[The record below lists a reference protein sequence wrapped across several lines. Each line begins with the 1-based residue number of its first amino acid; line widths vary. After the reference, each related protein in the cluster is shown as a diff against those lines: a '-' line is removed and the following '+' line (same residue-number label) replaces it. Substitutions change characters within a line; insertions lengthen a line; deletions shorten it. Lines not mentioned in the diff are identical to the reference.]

1 MLPRFRLPEWVLVGF
16 FAYIAAL
23 IAFFPDRPNLRY
35 QPLVVLAI
43 VTLLFFVLA
52 RLEQGRLAVPIRI
65 TRDWLP
71 WPLTL
76 VAFREMELF
85 LPQKYNLRYE
95 TAWIRWDEIV
105 LREWHLRAAIE
116 SLGVLLPSYLEFCY
130 LLVYGIAAYSLGVIV
145 AANLGNTRVGEKA
158 INRFWTVYLT
168 GTLLAYALFPYF
180 PSQPPRYVF
189 PDMEPP
195 TIVTWLRTVNL
206 WLLQGATIHS
216 GVFPSAHVSSAFS
229 AAWGLFLVFPRNRWY
244 GWSMLIYAVSVSIAT
259 VYGRYHYLA
268 DVVAGIGVSLVAAA
282 VCLLLKTSKSP
293 LAVGDTANSVSR
305 IS

>member
-1 MLPRFRLPEWVLVGF
+1 MPPRFRLPEWVLVAF
-16 FAYIAAL
+16 FGYIATL

-35 QPLVVLAI
+35 QPLVVLGV
-43 VTLLFFVLA
+43 VTLLFFILTQ
-52 RLEQGRLAVPIRI
+52 LEQGRWAMTVKI

-85 LPQKYNLRYE
+85 LPKTYNFKYE

-116 SLGVLLPSYLEFCY
+116 SLGPLLPLYLEFCY

-145 AANLGNTRVGEKA
+145 AANLSDTNWRYTNLADQAVSH
-158 INRFWTVYLT
+158 FWTVYLT

-189 PDMEPP
+189 PGMEPP
-195 TIVTWLRTVNL
+195 TIVTWLRTLNL
-206 WLLQGATIHS
+206 WLLNGATIHS

-229 AAWGLFLVFPRNRWY
+229 AAWGLFLVLPRNRWY
-244 GWSMLIYAVSVSIAT
+244 GWSMLIYAVSVSVAT
-259 VYGRYHYLA
+259 IYGRYHYVA
-268 DVVAGIGVSLVAAA
+268 DVVAGVGVSLAAAA
-282 VCLLLKTSKSP
+282 VCLLLK
-293 LAVGDTANSVSR
+293 ANEKTVSDC
-305 IS
+305 